1 MNADTAL
8 GAALGAALVGICVGE
23 WVRRRPLLSPPS
35 MFYLEMGVV
44 LVTTALGALLGGCV
58 GSALRRAALNGYAVT
73 LLPDEAADVVAEIYR
88 LRLER
93 AEIRADVYA
102 GVADNIERG
111 EHRREENA

>member
-58 GSALRRAALNGYAVT
+58 GSALSRGTPPAKTEISWEPVSPPRAGLVCW
-73 LLPDEAADVVAEIYR
+73 
-88 LRLER
+88 R
-93 AEIRADVYA
+93 ASSDIVCEP
-102 GVADNIERG
+102 ETTP
-111 EHRREENA
+111 